1 MVPTTLGLLFTL
13 LLIGLPIGAVMLVLA
28 LAIGAIFSPM
38 PLYLAAGELSWVSS
52 SNYLLVSVPLFVFLG
67 EILLRAGI
75 AERLYGAIVQW
86 IGWLPGGLMHANI
99 GASGVFA
106 ATSGSSVATAATI
119 SVVAKPMVERYGYNE
134 RLFYGSVAGGGTL
147 GILIPPS
154 INLIL
159 YGWLTSTS
167 VPGLYMAGVIPGL
180 VLAGLFSAAIVLI
193 CLVKP
198 GFGGTRIETSWR
210 KRIESL
216 PALVPPLFIF
226 AVILGSIYLGIA
238 TPTES
243 AALGVLSALVLAAV
257 HGRLTVGVLLEAI
270 DGTMRTT
277 GMIMLIVM
285 AAWFL
290 NFTISAMGLVTAINQ
305 GIVAMNLDPLTLL
318 VAVIAVYLVLGC
330 FMDPLPMMIVTV
342 PVLTPLMVSAGYDPI
357 WFGILIVLLCEAAL
371 ITPPIGMNLF
381 VVQGVRRRGSI
392 VDLMVGVLPF
402 LLALIV
408 MIAAIILF
416 PQLALWMPTLLRG

>member
-1 MVPTTLGLLFTL
+1 MVGPALGLMFL
-13 LLIGLPIGAVMLVLA
+13 LLALGLPIAAVMLVLA
-28 LAIGAIFSPM
+28 LGLDWLYAPM

-52 SNYLLVSVPLFVFLG
+52 SNYLLVSVPLFILLG
-67 EILLRAGI
+67 EILLRSGI
-75 AERLYGAIVQW
+75 ADRLYTAISHW

-99 GASGVFA
+99 GASTAFA

-119 SVVAKPMVERYGYNE
+119 SVVAAPMVGRYGYNE
-134 RLFYGSVAGGGTL
+134 RLFYGSIAAGGTL

-167 VPGLYMAGVIPGL
+167 VPGLYMAGFVPGL
-180 VLAGLFSAAIVLI
+180 LLAIVFSATIVGL
-193 CLVKP
+193 CVLRP
-198 GFGGTRIETSWR
+198 AWGGVSIATGWR
-210 KRIESL
+210 ERLATL
-216 PALVPPLFIF
+216 PALIPPLAIF
-226 AVILGSIYLGIA
+226 VVVIGSIYAGIA

-243 AALGVLSALVLAAV
+243 ASLGVVAALVLAAV
-257 HGRLTVGVLLEAI
+257 NRRLTKQMLLDAL

-290 NFTISAMGLVTAINQ
+290 NFVLSAMGLVTAVNNAVAAM
-305 GIVAMNLDPLTLL
+305 GLGPYGLLLMVIV
-318 VAVIAVYLVLGC
+318 IYLVLGF

-342 PVLTPLMVSAGYDPI
+342 PVLTPMVVSAGFDPI
-357 WFGILIVLLCEAAL
+357 WFGILIVLLCETAL

-381 VVQGVRRRGSI
+381 VVQGVRRRGDI
-392 VDLMVGVLPF
+392 LDIMIGVVPF
-402 LLALIV
+402 ILALGGVILLV
-408 MIAAIILF
+408 VLF
-416 PQLALWMPTLLRG
+416 PEIALWLPHLLRG

>member
-1 MVPTTLGLLFTL
+1 MIPTTLGLLFGL
-13 LLIGLPIGAVMLVLA
+13 LAIGLPIGAVMILLA
-28 LAIGAIFSPM
+28 LGLDWFFSPI
-38 PLYLAAGELSWVSS
+38 PLFLAAGELSWVSS
-52 SNYLLVSVPLFVFLG
+52 SNYLLVSVPLFVLLG

-75 AERLYGAIVQW
+75 AEKLYGAIVQW

-99 GASGVFA
+99 GASAAFA

-119 SVVAKPMVERYGYNE
+119 SVVAKPMVSRYGYSE
-134 RLFYGSVAGGGTL
+134 RLFYGSVAAGGTL

-167 VPGLYMAGVIPGL
+167 VPALYMAGVVPGL
-180 VLAGLFSAAIVLI
+180 GLAIVFSLAILVI
-193 CLVKP
+193 CLIRP
-198 GFGGTRIETSWR
+198 ALGGQKIETSWASR
-210 KRIESL
+210 LASL
-216 PALVPPLFIF
+216 PSLLPPLFIF
-226 AVILGSIYLGIA
+226 VVIIGSIYLGLA

-243 AALGVLSALVLAAV
+243 AALGVVAALVLAALYR
-257 HGRLTVGVLLEAI
+257 RLTPTMLLEAI

-290 NFTISAMGLVTAINQ
+290 NFVISAMGLVTAVNS
-305 GIVAMNLDPLTLL
+305 GIVALGLEPIALL
-318 VAVIAVYLVLGC
+318 ATIIVIYLVLGC

-342 PVLTPLMVSAGYDPI
+342 PVLTPLVVSAGFDPV
-357 WFGILIVLLCEAAL
+357 WFGILIVLLCEMAL

-381 VVQGVRRRGSI
+381 VVQGVRRQGSLTDI
-392 VDLMVGVLPF
+392 MIGVLPF
-402 LLALIV
+402 MLALLA
-408 MIAAIILF
+408 MIGVIIAF
-416 PQLALWMPTLLRG
+416 PQIALWLPQLVRG